1 MEGVRKAVRF
11 GGVMRNEDFNLSKM
25 TVEDLFTAKQE
36 RRQRLSELPFEQKI
50 EIVKRLHPLSTQVEF
65 YGLVN
70 DDLLATI
77 SLDLGIQISRVSS
90 AMIPNYLRRQW
101 LYSIS
106 QHVVTIVRWLTGKE
120 ASVEGFEDLDFKPRL
135 IFGAQLR
142 AAIDSLKTDG
152 DEPRPECEIWHPK
165 YWRRRLPISFLSF
178 EAANGTWI
186 AEWFIEPVLTQNND
200 FILFD
205 IKFNRNIETTVEK
218 RLQIRIHM
226 AALSK
231 DSARNLEL
239 FQPYIMALLEGSE
252 TLSSVWIQGE
262 PDNPG

>member
-1 MEGVRKAVRF
+1 MKS
-11 GGVMRNEDFNLSKM
+11 EDFDLSKM

-50 EIVKRLHPLSTQVEF
+50 EIVKRLQPLSTQVEF
-65 YGLVN
+65 YALVN

-77 SLDLGIQISRVSS
+77 SLDVGIQISRVSS
-90 AMIPNYLRRQW
+90 AMIPNYVRGQW
-101 LYSIS
+101 LYNFT

-120 ASVEGFEDLDFKPRL
+120 ASVEGFENLDFKPRL

-152 DEPRPECEIWHPK
+152 DEPRPECEIWQRE

-178 EAANGTWI
+178 ETANGTWI
-186 AEWFIEPVLTQNND
+186 AEWFAEPAVTQNND
-200 FILFD
+200 CILFD
-205 IKFNRNIETTVEK
+205 IKFTRNIQTTVEK
-218 RLQIRIHM
+218 RLQLQIHM

-231 DSARNLEL
+231 DSAKNFQM
-239 FQPYIMALLEGSE
+239 FQPYIMALLEGTE
-252 TLSSVWIQGE
+252 TFSRVWIQGNTDSLADQSSVLF
-262 PDNPG
+262 PK

>member
-1 MEGVRKAVRF
+1 MKS
-11 GGVMRNEDFNLSKM
+11 EDFNLSKM

-50 EIVKRLHPLSTQVEF
+50 EIVKRLQPLSTQVEF
-65 YGLVN
+65 YGVVN

-90 AMIPNYLRRQW
+90 AMIPNYVRGQW
-101 LYSIS
+101 LYSIN
-106 QHVVTIVRWLTGKE
+106 QHVVTIVRWSTSKE
-120 ASVEGFEDLDFKPRL
+120 ASVEGREDLDFKPRL

-152 DEPRPECEIWHPK
+152 DEPRPECEIWQPE

-186 AEWFIEPVLTQNND
+186 AEWFVEPVLTQNND

-205 IKFNRNIETTVEK
+205 MKFNRGSQPTVEK
-218 RLQIRIHM
+218 RLQLQIHI

-231 DSARNLEL
+231 DSAKNLSIV
-239 FQPYIMALLEGSE
+239 QPYIMAQLEGTE
-252 TLSSVWIQGE
+252 TFSSVWIQCA
-262 PDNPG
+262 PDNPA